1 MAAAPRRSDVALRES
16 VALGHLCTDG
26 RAGGICGRSL
36 ASTYVPRVS
45 SRWTRATERPTRCDP
60 EQHGRTVSA
69 PREKSVKAV
78 VHSHVHVFILTCVGP
93 TDAPQ
98 RLKGSRDLLDLIS
111 KAA

>member
-78 VHSHVHVFILTCVGP
+78 VCHVHVFILTCVGP
-93 TDAPQ
+93 KYVLMP
-98 RLKGSRDLLDLIS
+98 LSG
-111 KAA
+111 